1 MAWRS
6 ANPDG
11 VILACSGAILHPH
24 TTSFNTDLNAQRAR
38 DKPCDQGIHFVP
50 PPLNLRSSSCTLDLQ
65 TQHAQCKRISN
76 RINDYLMVY
85 RVRRAFFLSGEAS
98 YVHTVTIDRNISGK
112 FSPAPAGEKPFR
124 WLPQTCPSRCTAFF
138 MPVRSPVP
146 FLLRPAVS
154 RSQNCRLFL
163 GLCKYGWVGAFSY
176 WVGELLPARDR

>member
-1 MAWRS
+1 MLKVVT
-6 ANPDG
+6 G
-11 VILACSGAILHPH
+11 GAVLKLHLKTHSCQKP
-24 TTSFNTDLNAQRAR
+24 SDLNAQRAR

-76 RINDYLMVY
+76 LINNDLMVY

-98 YVHTVTIDRNISGK
+98 YVYTVTIDRNISGK
-112 FSPAPAGEKPFR
+112 FSPAPAGEKTFR
-124 WLPQTCPSRCTAFF
+124 WLPQVCPSRCTAIV

-163 GLCKYGWVGAFSY
+163 GFCKYGWVGALSY
-176 WVGELLPARDR
+176 WAGELLPARVR